1 MAGDSGQMAGATE
14 RESGACVIL
23 GILGFKGGVG
33 KTTASIHIA
42 GFLNRTAPACVI
54 DADPN
59 QSAITWGR
67 KGNLPFPI
75 ITEEETAKAAR
86 KYEHLVIDCKA
97 RPTRETLS
105 ALLKGCDFLILPT
118 TPDSLAIDALRQTI
132 EALGGIDTSRYRILL
147 NICPPYPS
155 TDPEQARN
163 LLTRAGLPIFAGQI
177 RRSVA
182 FQRAALAGVL
192 VEDTGEEKA
201 AACAA
206 DYQAIGDELLEMTKG
221 A

>member
-1 MAGDSGQMAGATE
+1 
-14 RESGACVIL
+14 VIL

-33 KTTASIHIA
+33 KTTASIHLA

-59 QSAITWGR
+59 QSAISWGR

-86 KYEHLVIDCKA
+86 KYDHLIIDCKA

-118 TPDSLAIDALRQTI
+118 TPDSLAIEALQHTI
-132 EALGGIDTSRYRILL
+132 EALGGLPRIDTES
-147 NICPPYPS
+147 C
-155 TDPEQARN
+155 
-163 LLTRAGLPIFAGQI
+163 
-177 RRSVA
+177 
-182 FQRAALAGVL
+182 
-192 VEDTGEEKA
+192 
-201 AACAA
+201 
-206 DYQAIGDELLEMTKG
+206 
-221 A
+221 

>member
-1 MAGDSGQMAGATE
+1 
-14 RESGACVIL
+14 VIL

-33 KTTASIHIA
+33 KTTASIHLA

-59 QSAITWGR
+59 QSAISWGG

-86 KYEHLVIDCKA
+86 KYDHLIIDCKA

-118 TPDSLAIDALRQTI
+118 TPDSLAIEALQHTI
-132 EALGGIDTSRYRILL
+132 EALGGLAADRYRILL

-155 TDPEQARN
+155 TDADQARA
-163 LLTRAGLPIFAGQI
+163 LLKRAGLPIFSGQI

-182 FQRAALAGVL
+182 FQRAALAGLL
-192 VEDTGEEKA
+192 VADTGEEKA
-201 AACAA
+201 AACGA
-206 DYQAIGDELLEMTKG
+206 DYQAIGEELLELTKG